1 MPTNTN
7 KGCIEGVWI
16 PFVVCVHI
24 RNIYYLFSLSLR
36 FHLFCL

>member
-7 KGCIEGVWI
+7 KECIEAWI

-24 RNIYYLFSLSLR
+24 RNIYYLPC
-36 FHLFCL
+36 HLDSIYIVCE